1 MFGTDSFDLG
11 EVTPEVLTMFAK
23 PGVRVV
29 GVPGAGGVATAA
41 DLARYYQALMANPDG
56 MWDPEALRLAT
67 QEILVNLPDPMLG
80 FAANRSAGL
89 IIAGHDGNNTLRGFG
104 AGCSPRTFGHN
115 GAGGQISWADPD
127 TGLSMG
133 FVTSG
138 IDANNLREARRTISI
153 ASKVADSVSG

>member
-1 MFGTDSFDLG
+1 MNAVKSIFRNPPLLTF
-11 EVTPEVLTMFAK
+11 VL
-23 PGVRVV
+23 
-29 GVPGAGGVATAA
+29 VA
-41 DLARYYQALMANPDG
+41 
-56 MWDPEALRLAT
+56 
-67 QEILVNLPDPMLG
+67 LVWLVASL
-80 FAANRSAGL
+80 
-89 IIAGHDGNNTLRGFG
+89 TLRGFG

-138 IDANNLREARRTISI
+138 IDANFLREARRTISI